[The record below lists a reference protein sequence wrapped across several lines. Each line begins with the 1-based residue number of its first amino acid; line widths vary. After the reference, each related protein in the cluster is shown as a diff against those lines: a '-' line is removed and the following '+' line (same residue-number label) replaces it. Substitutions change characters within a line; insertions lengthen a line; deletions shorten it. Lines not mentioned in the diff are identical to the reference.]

1 MSKIKLTVTKVS
13 EETTNANAILTLQ
26 KDTIVDLG
34 FAKKRKRTQ
43 FLLAVDF
50 DSAPEKDTDI
60 EIDMADWSVT
70 ERTNEIV
77 DEESGEMISLRSNWL
92 HFKGA
97 NA

>member
-1 MSKIKLTVTKVS
+1 MSKIKLTVEKVS
-13 EETTNANAILTLQ
+13 EETSNANAILTLQ

-50 DSAPEKDTDI
+50 DSAPEKGTEI
-60 EIDMADWSVT
+60 EIDMTDWSVT
-70 ERTNEIV
+70 ERTNEV
-77 DEESGEMISLRSNWL
+77 ADEETGEMILLRSNWL

-97 NA
+97 HA